1 MEKKITATE
10 FMQQNTIPKR
20 SKLTPFQDDI
30 LLLKQN
36 GYTDSQVLEFLAMN
50 GVRVA
55 QSTLN
60 EFIKRK
66 TRNQTVQ
73 PAKNN
78 VSHTQITPPPPTNTE
93 IPQNQAENAPVRRG
107 LRKPTPT
114 RKFNWDERP
123 DPETLK

>member
-10 FMQQNTIPKR
+10 FMQQNSIPKR

-30 LLLKQN
+30 ILLKKN
-36 GYTDSQVLEFLAMN
+36 GYTDAQVLEFLAMN

-60 EFIKRK
+60 EFVRRK
-66 TRNQTVQ
+66 TRNQTIQ
-73 PAKNN
+73 PATTNI
-78 VSHTQITPPPPTNTE
+78 SQTQPISTTE
-93 IPQNQAENAPVRRG
+93 IPQNNAENKPVRRG

-114 RKFNWDERP
+114 KKFDWDNKA
-123 DPETLK
+123 DPESLK